1 VNPVSILVLTFSNK
15 AANELSERLA
25 AKNPTAAAA
34 MWIGMR
40 IPVQSCHPFQT
51 NAATH
56 SILKLPLIPV
66 NVATL
71 WW

>member
-1 VNPVSILVLTFSNK
+1 V
-15 AANELSERLA
+15 
-25 AKNPTAAAA
+25 
-34 MWIGMR
+34 R
-40 IPVQSCHPFQT
+40 IPVQSCHQFQT

-66 NVATL
+66 NVATP

>member
-1 VNPVSILVLTFSNK
+1 L
-15 AANELSERLA
+15 LSV
-25 AKNPTAAAA
+25 
-34 MWIGMR
+34 R
-40 IPVQSCHPFQT
+40 IPAQSCHPFQT

-66 NVATL
+66 NAATL

>member
-1 VNPVSILVLTFSNK
+1 MEQAVITV
-15 AANELSERLA
+15 
-25 AKNPTAAAA
+25 
-34 MWIGMR
+34 R

-71 WW
+71 WCTAIKLRIFNFKSTVFSIAYDNSTKR

>member
-1 VNPVSILVLTFSNK
+1 MDCPLSQAPDNHSRRLCSEVL
-15 AANELSERLA
+15 
-25 AKNPTAAAA
+25 
-34 MWIGMR
+34 R
-40 IPVQSCHPFQT
+40 IPAQSCHPFQT

-71 WW
+71 MVVMF